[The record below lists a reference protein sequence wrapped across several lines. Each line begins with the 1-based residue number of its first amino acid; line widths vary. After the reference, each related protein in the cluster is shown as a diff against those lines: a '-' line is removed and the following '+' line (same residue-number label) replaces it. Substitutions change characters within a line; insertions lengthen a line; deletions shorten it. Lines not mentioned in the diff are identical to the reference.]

1 MGRSAGL
8 AGARARLSGPAVAPG
23 KAGPALCEL
32 EAPDDPGAGVVL
44 PRSLTDLE
52 FVGARDLGLAPGVL
66 IVKVRHVNVAVVARV
81 GARRAG
87 RRRSPSP
94 IRVHT
99 KVTIPPLT
107 KACEEFPETL
117 ARRS

>member
-1 MGRSAGL
+1 ML
-8 AGARARLSGPAVAPG
+8 APEPGFLGPAVAPG

-32 EAPDDPGAGVVL
+32 EAPDPGAGVVL

-81 GARRAG
+81 GAGRAG
-87 RRRSPSP
+87 RQRSPSP

-107 KACEEFPETL
+107 KAREEFPETL
-117 ARRS
+117 AGRS